1 MIPRRAAIGV
11 WENVRECKFLKLQM
25 RKKKKKTVV
34 SRNVWSTELT
44 AAEKKIL
51 IESENL
57 EKMRER
63 SIKILDG

>member
-25 RKKKKKTVV
+25 RKKKKNVV

>member
-25 RKKKKKTVV
+25 RKKKKNVV

-44 AAEKKIL
+44 AVEKKIL

-63 SIKILDG
+63 NIKILDG

>member
-25 RKKKKKTVV
+25 RKKKNVV

>member
-1 MIPRRAAIGV
+1 MIPRRAAIRV

-25 RKKKKKTVV
+25 RKKKNVV